1 MTEPVGDRWAE
12 WLLERRFGGDDGQ
25 RAKFLDG
32 LIPWRDRILKNAAV
46 KPGETLLDVGVGDGL
61 IAFGALDLLG
71 ENGRVIFS
79 DISQDLL
86 DHSRALAGEMGVVDQ
101 CEFLLAS
108 ADDLSGLDGESVDI
122 VTTWSVLIYVE
133 DKRRT
138 FEEFFRVLKPGG
150 RVSIFEPIN
159 RFKRPEP
166 SHLFLGYDVAPVQDL
181 AQKVREVFR
190 RIQPMETD
198 PMLDFDERDLFDL
211 AEAAGFAE
219 VHLNYEAK
227 LVSNDAYFDV
237 TDWDIFLRSAGNP
250 KIPTLEEAIN
260 EALTQEEAERFS
272 AHLRPLVENARRRG
286 TSAVAYLWA
295 TK

>member
-1 MTEPVGDRWAE
+1 VTEPVGDRWAE

-79 DISQDLL
+79 EISQDLL
-86 DHSRALAGEMGVVDQ
+86 DHSRALAGEMGVVNQ

-108 ADDLSGLDGESVDI
+108 ADDLSGLDGESVDT
-122 VTTWSVLIYVE
+122 VTTRSVLIYVE

>member
-79 DISQDLL
+79 EISQDLL
-86 DHSRALAGEMGVVDQ
+86 DHSRALAGEMGVVNQ

-108 ADDLSGLDGESVDI
+108 ADDLSGLDGESVDT
-122 VTTWSVLIYVE
+122 VTTRSVLIYVE

>member
-46 KPGETLLDVGVGDGL
+46 KPGETLLEVGVGDGL

-122 VTTWSVLIYVE
+122 VTTRSVLIYVE

-166 SHLFLGYDVAPVQDL
+166 SNLFLGYDVAPVQEL

>member
-1 MTEPVGDRWAE
+1 MGDRWAE

-46 KPGETLLDVGVGDGL
+46 KPGETLLEVGVGDGL

-122 VTTWSVLIYVE
+122 VTTRSVLIYVE

-166 SHLFLGYDVAPVQDL
+166 SNLFLGYDVAPVQEL